1 VPGERG
7 LGVGGSH
14 GRVPVPSRGVRRRR
28 LELVD
33 DFVLG
38 RVRFVL
44 LHLGQELQGLLLFL
58 GGVVTQQVGGG
69 GEDGGSPGAGHQVEA
84 DSEGDVDLGTVVFFV
99 LLLLGEDQLRGPV
112 AEPDDGGTLQD

>member
-1 VPGERG
+1 MEVGESPDG
-7 LGVGGSH
+7 
-14 GRVPVPSRGVRRRR
+14 VPVPAASGGVRRRR

-33 DFVLG
+33 HFVLG

-69 GEDGGSPGAGHQVEA
+69 GEDGGSAGARHQVEA
-84 DSEGDVDLGTVVFFV
+84 DGEGDVDLGAVVFFV

-112 AEPDDGGTLQD
+112 AKSDDGGTLQD